1 VVLIV
6 CAGAA
11 HTADSD
17 VMATKAP
24 PAPKRTGRVYRR
36 LPAEDEPHSMW
47 SLAPS
52 GPSSRRSAS
61 RGVEEFALNW
71 KFIFVLEAGLD
82 PYPLQFAN
90 AVLPSPAFSSK
101 PLSLRR
107 AFTQSAVELR
117 LVRRCAFFAR

>member
-24 PAPKRTGRVYRR
+24 PAPKRTGRVHRR
-36 LPAEDEPHSMW
+36 LPAEDEPHSDMQPGAERAEQ
-47 SLAPS
+47 STI
-52 GPSSRRSAS
+52 GIK
-61 RGVEEFALNW
+61 GVEEFALNW

-82 PYPLQFAN
+82 PYPL
-90 AVLPSPAFSSK
+90 
-101 PLSLRR
+101 
-107 AFTQSAVELR
+107 
-117 LVRRCAFFAR
+117 